1 METIEHLL
9 GICGES
15 HINIY
20 HIIVFFVLAYLS
32 GSLLYYITRNGS

>member
-1 METIEHLL
+1 MEVLEHLL

-20 HIIVFFVLAYLS
+20 HIILFFLLSYLS
-32 GSLLYYITRNGS
+32 GIFLYYITKDGS